1 MQDGERRQGFSRVIM
16 ALRSLLCVLLC
27 CVMVFVYSYR
37 EPCEAH
43 AEAVTAVTVVG
54 AVAVACAL
62 GALGIAVSG
71 AVSGQSYDQVC
82 QDIWDSVDNTAKS
95 AVTTVAT
102 TTIGMM
108 ATYQLGS
115 NFIKAVGDTFKAK
128 YEGAEAAAAAQ
139 AALPQGTVLSGSFT
153 GTQLATFLG
162 LPDGSKIRNGWPY
175 NYAQNAEIMG
185 SNLNIGQKL
194 VLYKN
199 MARTTFAIGATS
211 YWVNYLQVNTGG
223 TTMTL
228 QLASM
233 EYSWGNMVT
242 TSLSQTYYTAQY
254 FYNGYVYDAILPI
267 ERTSGTSLGWGWVV
281 GKHAAADASAVPAAP
296 GKDVYGLGLEK
307 VFADG
312 MSALNN
318 KVDDVV
324 NRLKERVGVTAGD
337 GSVSIPVD
345 VPSNTVDDKLRDK
358 TATQDKT
365 LDTDISTTADKE
377 ADTTTNTGKETQLPK
392 PPGLPDLTAPD
403 ILKDKFP
410 FCIPWDVYRIIAGFY
425 CETMATPHWE
435 IPVQNSRL
443 GINSKIVIDFTQFND
458 LAVMARFFNG
468 AAWVFALILVTRK
481 LIGAGGG
488 N

>member
-1 MQDGERRQGFSRVIM
+1 MY
-16 ALRSLLCVLLC
+16 AARSLLCALLC

-43 AEAVTAVTVVG
+43 AEPVTTVTVVG

-71 AVSGQSYDQVC
+71 VVSGQSYEQVC
-82 QDIWDSVDNTAKS
+82 QDIWNSIDNTAKN
-95 AVTTVAT
+95 AVTAVAA

-108 ATYQLGS
+108 ATYQLGT

-128 YEGAEAAAAAQ
+128 YDSATAATSLPNGA
-139 AALPQGTVLSGSFT
+139 VLAGAFT

-162 LPDGSKIRNGWPY
+162 LPDGSKIRNGWSY
-175 NYAQNAEIMG
+175 NYAQNAEVMG
-185 SNLNIGQKL
+185 SNLNIGNKIT
-194 VLYKN
+194 LYKD
-199 MARTTFAIGATS
+199 MAYTTFAIGSTS
-211 YWVNYLQVNTGG
+211 YWVKYLQQNTNS
-223 TTMTL
+223 TTMTM

-233 EYSWGNMVT
+233 QYDWGNMVT

-254 FYNGYVYDAILPI
+254 FYNGYIYDALLPI
-267 ERTSGTSLGWGWVV
+267 ERTVGTSIGWGWVV

-318 KVDDVV
+318 KVDDVI
-324 NRLKERVGVTAGD
+324 NRLKEKTGVTAGD
-337 GSVSIPVD
+337 GSVSVPVD
-345 VPSNTVDDKLRDK
+345 VPSDKVDDKLRDK
-358 TATQDKT
+358 TATQEKT
-365 LDTDISTTADKE
+365 VGKDIATTADKT
-377 ADTTTNTGKETQLPK
+377 ANTTTNTGKNTQLPK
-392 PPGLPDLTAPD
+392 PPGLPDLSVPQ

-410 FCIPWDVYRIIAGFY
+410 FCIPWDVYRIISGFY
-425 CETMATPHWE
+425 CATMATPHWE
-435 IPVQNSRL
+435 IPFQNARL
-443 GINSKIVIDFTQFND
+443 GINSKLVIDFSQFND
-458 LAVMARFFNG
+458 IAKMARFFNG

-488 N
+488 D